1 MALYHNLC
9 KTYKTLLLPS
19 YVLVKHIHKNI
30 ESRTVILEIDAI
42 DDFTTQLLQRQNSKW
57 ENLQAKSKELC
68 KQQKNMPNVSIAQK
82 EVTNKADSW
91 VVAVEQKNV
100 NYVLDLVEFCVR
112 NNTVPPKHLTSAA
125 VQILAE
131 NGKHVAI
138 LQIKRLCETHCPEL
152 LRLNANFDVHLAEA
166 FWNHGDVN
174 KSLTLFT
181 DIYTRSKALQ
191 RQVNT
196 TLKYLF
202 LNIIKNRGEA
212 VLLAVIKFCESLHK
226 NHQDVFLLALV
237 WQMCFLSEWFS
248 DQNVAFD
255 LIEQNTELR
264 KVVLLRVPFLAS
276 LALNNHQTDLVYR
289 LLEFLLKHELKI
301 EYSSVLQCLF
311 DYKSMLSYFLIVIS
325 YNFFSINFSSAE
337 GCTWL
342 L

>member
-1 MALYHNLC
+1 MALYYNLC

-19 YVLVKHIHKNI
+19 YVLAKHIHKNI
-30 ESRTVILEIDAI
+30 ESRSVILEIDTI
-42 DDFTTQLLQRQNSKW
+42 DDFTTQLLQRQTSKW

-68 KQQKNMPNVSIAQK
+68 KQQKNIPKVFIAK
-82 EVTNKADSW
+82 EEVVHKTESW
-91 VVAVEQKNV
+91 VDAVERKNV
-100 NYVLDLVEFCVR
+100 KCILNLVEFCVK
-112 NNTVPPKHLTSAA
+112 NNTIPPKHLVGAA

-131 NGKHVAI
+131 NGNSVAI
-138 LQIKRLCETHCPEL
+138 LQIKRLCETHCSEL

-166 FWNHGDVN
+166 FWNQGDVN
-174 KSLTLFT
+174 KSLTLFA

-191 RQVNT
+191 RQINT

-226 NHQDVFLLALV
+226 NHEDVFLLALV

-311 DYKSMLSYFLIVIS
+311 DYKGMFSYFL
-325 YNFFSINFSSAE
+325 
-337 GCTWL
+337 L